1 MPIGFLTDA
10 QRRSYGRFNGE
21 PTSDQLARYF
31 HLDDADLN
39 IIGER
44 RGDHNR
50 LGFAVQLCTVRFL
63 GTFLENLSET
73 APGAVAFLGRQLSL
87 QDPSVFSNYCL
98 SEARWDHAGEI
109 RSRYGLREFTDPSA
123 RFRLNR
129 WLYALCWTGTDRPS
143 ALFDR
148 AIAWLITHKILLPG
162 VTVLERH
169 IVRIRTRAQE
179 RVWLRLTQ
187 AVSAETK
194 AKLEAL
200 LMVPEEG
207 HVSMLDR
214 LRKGPF
220 LRSAPELVR
229 ALRRI
234 DDVRGLGI
242 NLSVSSRVPP
252 TRVQAL
258 ARFATMAK
266 ASAIKRMPDH
276 RRLGTLI
283 AFVLNLEAI
292 ALDDALDLLD
302 ILITEIF
309 ADATRAG
316 EKARLRT
323 IKDLDEAA
331 GRLGQVCALLLDP
344 SVADSTLRETVF
356 AVVKREDLE
365 AALRQV
371 SA

>member
-1 MPIGFLTDA
+1 
-10 QRRSYGRFNGE
+10 
-21 PTSDQLARYF
+21 LARYF
-31 HLDDADLN
+31 HLDDADLK

-63 GTFLENLSET
+63 GTFLENPSET
-73 APGAVAFLGRQLSL
+73 APGAVAFLGRQLGL
-87 QDPSVFSNYCL
+87 KNPSAFLNYCL

-109 RSRYGLREFTDPSA
+109 RAQYGLREFTDPSE

-220 LRSAPELVR
+220 LRSATQ
-229 ALRRI
+229 
-234 DDVRGLGI
+234 
-242 NLSVSSRVPP
+242 N
-252 TRVQAL
+252 
-258 ARFATMAK
+258 
-266 ASAIKRMPDH
+266 
-276 RRLGTLI
+276 
-283 AFVLNLEAI
+283 
-292 ALDDALDLLD
+292 
-302 ILITEIF
+302 
-309 ADATRAG
+309 
-316 EKARLRT
+316 
-323 IKDLDEAA
+323 
-331 GRLGQVCALLLDP
+331 
-344 SVADSTLRETVF
+344 
-356 AVVKREDLE
+356 
-365 AALRQV
+365 
-371 SA
+371 

>member
-1 MPIGFLTDA
+1 MPTGFLTGA
-10 QRRSYGRFNGE
+10 QQRSYGRFNGE

-31 HLDDADLN
+31 HLDDADLK
-39 IIGER
+39 IIGEC

-63 GTFLENLSET
+63 GTFLENPSET
-73 APGAVAFLGRQLSL
+73 APGAVAILAHQLGLK
-87 QDPSVFSNYCL
+87 DPSVFSNYCL
-98 SEARWDHAGEI
+98 SEARWDHASEI
-109 RSRYGLREFTDPSA
+109 RSRYGLGEFTDPFA

-148 AIAWLITHKILLPG
+148 AIAWLTTHKILLPG

-194 AKLEAL
+194 AKLEVL
-200 LMVPEEG
+200 LIVPEKG

-234 DDVRGLGI
+234 DDVRVSPVDWGK
-242 NLSVSSRVPP
+242 SVGYFS
-252 TRVQAL
+252 
-258 ARFATMAK
+258 
-266 ASAIKRMPDH
+266 
-276 RRLGTLI
+276 
-283 AFVLNLEAI
+283 
-292 ALDDALDLLD
+292 
-302 ILITEIF
+302 
-309 ADATRAG
+309 TRASQTRPFAKQCSLWSN
-316 EKARLRT
+316 EKT
-323 IKDLDEAA
+323 WK
-331 GRLGQVCALLLDP
+331 P
-344 SVADSTLRETVF
+344 H
-356 AVVKREDLE
+356 
-365 AALRQV
+365 
-371 SA
+371 